1 MKQKTKNHMKISA
14 LNIKGFRSFGPSN
27 VIIPINEH
35 LVGFVG
41 LNSSGKTTTLE
52 ALRKLFGQSLADREL
67 TRKDFH
73 IGKDEKVDGITE
85 RELSIEAVIDFS
97 NDEKDSIPHF
107 FSNMVVDDEG
117 ENPYIRIRLEASW
130 KKSDL
135 IPEGEIETKTYFIK
149 VPEGEKES
157 DENKPIYPSHFKSL
171 IQIMY
176 VPAIRRPAEQLK
188 FASGSILFRVLK
200 KIKWNDAFKARF
212 DEKIE
217 EINEEF
223 KGLPEFNT
231 VQTSITQFWQQF
243 HKDNRYKDAT
253 LSFGGSD
260 FDSILKKLEI
270 SFSPTG
276 IHKPYKID
284 ELGEGYRSLFYLTL
298 VCALLDIEEKLADE
312 EDKENIGIN
321 RPLLTIL
328 AIEEPENHIAP
339 QLLGRVIKILK
350 TIAGQENSQVFLSSH
365 TPAIVKRLN
374 PESIL
379 HFRITEKY
387 ETEVNEIL
395 LPEKTDEAYKYVKE
409 AVHNYPELYFAKLVV
424 IGEGDSEEV
433 IFNRLMEVMDVDF
446 DDNIIT
452 FAPLGHRFVNHI
464 WKLLETLNIPYIT
477 LLDLDMEREGGGW
490 GRIKY
495 ALKQLIK
502 NGKKDL
508 LKFISDEDLNI
519 MHTWGSSTAEDVKI
533 LFGWIK
539 FLKKY
544 NIFYS
549 APLDLDFL
557 MLTHYPEFYKKA
569 IPKNGGPQI
578 PDPHKEA
585 VKFKEKIES
594 SVHATL
600 KSSEAIAA
608 TYTTDQKELMIWY
621 NYHFLGRGKPTTHIQ
636 VLSSMTNE
644 DIEDNLPEVFAEIFA
659 RITKLIKVEDG
670 HETNKK

>member
-1 MKQKTKNHMKISA
+1 MKISS
-14 LNIKGFRSFGPSN
+14 LKIKGFRSFGSSN

-41 LNSSGKTTTLE
+41 LNSSGKTTALE
-52 ALRKLFGQSLADREL
+52 AMKKLFGQSLVDREL

-73 IGKDEKVDGITE
+73 IGKDEKVDEVDE
-85 RELSIEAVIDFS
+85 RELSIEARIDFS
-97 NDEKDSIPHF
+97 NDEKESIPHF

-117 ENPYIRIRLEASW
+117 ETPYIRIRLEASW
-130 KKSDL
+130 KKSEIVPD
-135 IPEGEIETKTYFIK
+135 GEIETKTYFIK

-200 KIKWNDAFKARF
+200 KIKWDDAFKAKF
-212 DEKIE
+212 DKKVE
-217 EINEEF
+217 EINTEF

-231 VQTSITQFWQQF
+231 VQTSITGFWQQF

-276 IHKPYKID
+276 VHKPYKID

-365 TPAIVKRLN
+365 TPAIVKRLD

-379 HFRITEKY
+379 HFRITKKY
-387 ETEVNEIL
+387 ETEVNKIL
-395 LPEKTDEAYKYVKE
+395 LPEKADEAYKYVKE

-452 FAPLGHRFVNHI
+452 FTPLGHRFVNHI
-464 WKLLETLNIPYIT
+464 WKLLETLQIPYIT
-477 LLDLDMEREGGGW
+477 LLDLDLEREGGGW

-502 NGKKDL
+502 IEVDKKDL
-508 LKFISDEDLNI
+508 LKTAKGFLSDKDLNA
-519 MHTWGSSTAEDVKI
+519 MHTWDSSTTQNVKN

-549 APLDLDFL
+549 TPLDLDFL

-578 PDPHKEA
+578 PDPDKEA
-585 VKFKEKIES
+585 EKFEEKVES
-594 SVHATL
+594 AVHATL
-600 KSSEAIAA
+600 KSSEATAA
-608 TYTTDQKELMIWY
+608 TYTEDEKEFMIWY

-636 VLSSMTNE
+636 VLSSMNSE
-644 DIEDNLPEVFAEIFA
+644 DIKDNLPEVFTDIFKG
-659 RITKLIKVEDG
+659 ISTLLKSE
-670 HETNKK
+670 E